1 MSDDQGS
8 NSSGD
13 IELIDTDFEASLQ
26 LQRWTQASTNA
37 APRQSGEHP
46 VWRTFVCLTLR
57 AKCPN
62 LQTPTTWCS
71 GKWRQDKDGR
81 IYQEQ
86 HGLGNKDIGHDSD
99 TITGWTGEVRL
110 VGFLFLF
117 VFVPSFFLSLC
128 VSVSEW
134 VSVSV
139 CLWGVRGAYPFPHPL
154 SPSKFAL
161 KKGAKYKRMVQGK
174 SGKTYWWL

>member
-46 VWRTFVCLTLR
+46 VWRTFVRLTLR
-57 AKCPN
+57 AQCPN

-86 HGLGNKDIGHDSD
+86 HGLGNQDISHDSD

-110 VGFLFLF
+110 VGFFVLFLLS
-117 VFVPSFFLSLC
+117 SFLC
-128 VSVSEW
+128 VWVWVSEW
-134 VSVSV
+134 VWV
-139 CLWGVRGAYPFPHPL
+139 CVCGGWGRVVVGEGSISFPSPL
-154 SPSKFAL
+154 SPGKFAL
-161 KKGAKYKRMVQGK
+161 KKKRCK
-174 SGKTYWWL
+174 K